1 MPPNNNRE
9 LDNEDEDE
17 YFLPLQDQRVFGA
30 GIRRKRV
37 PFVRSSEQHQQHLS
51 TTTTTR
57 VSSSSEPATP
67 SSTSTGQSIA
77 NKYLSIVLSKSQSN
91 PATPEPEPSSSSR
104 RPHSEQKEEV
114 EEEEDVEICPVC
126 NLPYTTT
133 PTHDTSGGIGGEGE
147 GRRRHI
153 HEATL
158 PHQLSLPHSHPPSH
172 LDRTRPGLRY
182 LAAYGWDPDSR
193 VGLGPQ
199 GREGIREPVKG
210 KVKEDTVGLGAVVPE
225 VKDKSGDKGGRG
237 RVQKKKKVLNAKEVR
252 KGQLEERKKGERLR
266 ELFFQ
271 DEDVLRYLH
280 GK

>member
-1 MPPNNNRE
+1 MPLNNRE
-9 LDNEDEDE
+9 IDNEEDEDE

-51 TTTTTR
+51 TTR
-57 VSSSSEPATP
+57 VSSSEPATP
-67 SSTSTGQSIA
+67 STSTGQSIA
-77 NKYLSIVLSKSQSN
+77 NKYLSIVLSSKSKSN
-91 PATPEPEPSSSSR
+91 PATPSTQSQTRPESEPGSSL

-114 EEEEDVEICPVC
+114 EEDVEICPVC
-126 NLPYTTT
+126 NLPYTT
-133 PTHDTSGGIGGEGE
+133 PTHGASEGGIDGGIGGS
-147 GRRRHI
+147 RHI

-210 KVKEDTVGLGAVVPE
+210 KVMEDTVGLGAVVPE

-237 RVQKKKKVLNAKEVR
+237 RVQKKKVLNAKEAR

>member
-1 MPPNNNRE
+1 MPPPHHS
-9 LDNEDEDE
+9 NEDDDNDDDE
-17 YFLPLQDQRVFGA
+17 YFLPLEDQRVFGA

-37 PFVRSSEQHQQHLS
+37 PFVRSSEQQHLS
-51 TTTTTR
+51 TTDDFTR
-57 VSSSSEPATP
+57 VSSEPPAAP
-67 SSTSTGQSIA
+67 AGQSIA
-77 NKYLSIVLSKSQSN
+77 NKYLSIVLPKPASS
-91 PATPEPEPSSSSR
+91 PATPIQSQSTPDSEPTSDSH
-104 RPHSEQKEEV
+104 PHSDK
-114 EEEEDVEICPVC
+114 DAAEICPVC
-126 NLPYTTT
+126 NLPYTTPT
-133 PTHDTSGGIGGEGE
+133 PSTSLEGE
-147 GRRRHI
+147 EGEQKRHI

-210 KVKEDTVGLGAVVPE
+210 KVKEDTVGLGAVVPN
-225 VKDKSGDKGGRG
+225 VKDKDKGGGRG
-237 RVQKKKKVLNAKEVR
+237 VQKNTKQKEKKILNAKEVR
-252 KGQLEERKKGERLR
+252 RGQLEERKKGERLR

>member
-1 MPPNNNRE
+1 MPPNNRE
-9 LDNEDEDE
+9 IDNEEDEDE

-51 TTTTTR
+51 TTR
-57 VSSSSEPATP
+57 VSSSEPATP
-67 SSTSTGQSIA
+67 SISTGQSIA
-77 NKYLSIVLSKSQSN
+77 SKYLSIVLSKSKSN
-91 PATPEPEPSSSSR
+91 PTTTPTESRPIPESEPSSDSR
-104 RPHSEQKEEV
+104 SHSEQKEEGG
-114 EEEEDVEICPVC
+114 EDVEICPVC
-126 NLPYTTT
+126 NLPYTT
-133 PTHDTSGGIGGEGE
+133 PTHDTSDGGIEGGTGE
-147 GRRRHI
+147 RRRHI

-237 RVQKKKKVLNAKEVR
+237 RVQKKKVLNAKEAR

>member
-1 MPPNNNRE
+1 MPPNNRE
-9 LDNEDEDE
+9 IDNEDDDE

-37 PFVRSSEQHQQHLS
+37 PFVRSSEQHLS
-51 TTTTTR
+51 TTR
-57 VSSSSEPATP
+57 VSSSEPATP
-67 SSTSTGQSIA
+67 STSTGQSIA
-77 NKYLSIVLSKSQSN
+77 NKYLSIVLSKSKSKSN
-91 PATPEPEPSSSSR
+91 PATPPTQSPSQPISQSEPGSGSQPY
-104 RPHSEQKEEV
+104 SEQKEEV
-114 EEEEDVEICPVC
+114 EEDVEICPVC
-126 NLPYTTT
+126 NLPYTT
-133 PTHDTSGGIGGEGE
+133 PTHDTSDGGTGGAGE
-147 GRRRHI
+147 RRRRHI

-182 LAAYGWDPDSR
+182 LEAYGWDPDSR

-237 RVQKKKKVLNAKEVR
+237 RVQKKKVLNAKEAR

>member
-1 MPPNNNRE
+1 MPPNRE
-9 LDNEDEDE
+9 IPDEDDDE

-37 PFVRSSEQHQQHLS
+37 PFVRSSEQHLS
-51 TTTTTR
+51 TTR
-57 VSSSSEPATP
+57 VSSEPATP
-67 SSTSTGQSIA
+67 STSTGQSIA
-77 NKYLSIVLSKSQSN
+77 NKYLSIVLSKSKSN
-91 PATPEPEPSSSSR
+91 PATPPTQSLSQTIPESEPGSSSQ
-104 RPHSEQKEEV
+104 PYNEQKEE
-114 EEEEDVEICPVC
+114 EDEICPVC
-126 NLPYTTT
+126 NLPYTT
-133 PTHDTSGGIGGEGE
+133 PTHDASEGESGGAGE
-147 GRRRHI
+147 RRRHI

-237 RVQKKKKVLNAKEVR
+237 RVQKKKVLNAKEAR

>member
-1 MPPNNNRE
+1 
-9 LDNEDEDE
+9 EDEDE

-51 TTTTTR
+51 TTTTG

-91 PATPEPEPSSSSR
+91 PGTPTQTQSIPESEPNSSSR

-114 EEEEDVEICPVC
+114 EEEEEEEEEVEICPVC

-133 PTHDTSGGIGGEGE
+133 PTHDASEGGTGGAGE
-147 GRRRHI
+147 RRRHI

-271 DEDVLRYLH
+271 DEDVLRYL
-280 GK
+280 